1 MTETKTFPVPEELKE
16 LMIEYHAAQGCRD
29 KCISSLF
36 KAKKAIY
43 YGKQAYK
50 AQRKFLD
57 KARKIYPEI
66 NNGRWIF
73 NDKDN
78 MITEPL

>member
-50 AQRKFLD
+50 AQRKFW
-57 KARKIYPEI
+57 
-66 NNGRWIF
+66 G
-73 NDKDN
+73 
-78 MITEPL
+78 